1 MRYMISGSEVLP
13 PIRHRVAKEI
23 MVFATSIR
31 TRREI
36 KQVQAILEDVSGITD
51 WNVDLEDW
59 EKVLRVESVGVSSSL
74 IINLISRE
82 GFLIKEL
89 E

>member
-1 MRYMISGSEVLP
+1 MISGSEVLS
-13 PIRHRVAKEI
+13 PIRHFVAKEI
-23 MVFATSIR
+23 LVFATSIR

-36 KQVQAILEDVSGITD
+36 KQVNAILEDVSGITD